1 MPMSSSRSVLDQA
14 DYPPLVYHY
23 GGPAIPDYAVVTLRK
38 VVSLWPSE
46 VFLLHSS
53 SHPPIIEGLISEDF
67 RDWYSPDQF
76 QEVLQRSHMDGEF
89 REGFWLHALERF
101 FVLSQWMA
109 ITGRK
114 RLLHAELDVRLFD
127 HGDLFER
134 LDASGS
140 AVFMPRASVH
150 QAGANW
156 LYCNDPAALK
166 LVVDEFSRRAGEGFE
181 MQLLARFMD
190 DFPSM
195 VRAVPSHGCVE
206 NPDPSEVG
214 YAALGLDEIGKIVD
228 VHPLGTWMLG
238 QDRRNIPN
246 QPVFNHFF
254 YEELGS
260 EKLKTVRYHYSWA
273 DRRLEVS
280 HKQGPKYPVVA
291 LHVHSK
297 IMRRAHSPAYLAVYA
312 WLANQ
317 SFDSL
322 VIPQRLDLFIASAG
336 RAARDFLY
344 LTVRRL
350 FSRRT

>member
-1 MPMSSSRSVLDQA
+1 MTKARYGLDQA

-23 GGPAIPDYAVVTLRK
+23 GGSAIPDYALVTLRK
-38 VVSLWPSE
+38 ILNLWPSD
-46 VFLLHSS
+46 VYLLHSTS
-53 SHPPIIEGLISEDF
+53 QPPKIRGLISEDF
-67 RDWYSPDQF
+67 RDWYSPDKF
-76 QEVLQRSHMDGEF
+76 EEVLLKSHMDGEF

-109 ITGRK
+109 ITGRQ

-134 LDASGS
+134 LDAIGSG
-140 AVFMPRASVH
+140 AFMPRASVH

-156 LYCNDPAALK
+156 LYCNNPDALK
-166 LVVDEFSRRAGEGFE
+166 LIADEFSRRAGEGFE

-190 DFPSM
+190 DFPSQIL
-195 VRAVPSHGCVE
+195 AVPSHTSVE
-206 NPDPSEVG
+206 DPDPSEVG
-214 YAALGLDEIGKIVD
+214 YAAIRLQEIEKVVD

-238 QDRRNIPN
+238 QDRRNVPN

-260 EKLKTVRYHYSWA
+260 DKLKNVRYRYSWA
-273 DRRLEVS
+273 NHRLEVQ
-280 HKQGPKYPVVA
+280 HQQGPRYPLVA

-297 IMRRAHSPAYLAVYA
+297 IMRRAHSAPYMALYC

-317 SFDSL
+317 HFDSL
-322 VIPQRLDLFIASAG
+322 VIPQRLDTFIASVG
-336 RAARDFLY
+336 RSVRDSLY
-344 LTVRRL
+344 LFVKRVL
-350 FSRRT
+350 SGWS

>member
-67 RDWYSPDQF
+67 KAWYSADQF

-109 ITGRK
+109 ITGWK

-127 HGDLFER
+127 HGDMFER
-134 LDASGS
+134 LDAVGA
-140 AVFMPRASVH
+140 AVFMPRASIH

-156 LYCNDPAALK
+156 LYCNDPEALK
-166 LVVDEFSRRAGEGFE
+166 LIVNEFCRRADEGFE

-195 VRAVPSHGCVE
+195 VRAVPSHSSVE
-206 NPDPSEVG
+206 SPDSSEVE
-214 YAALGLDEIGKIVD
+214 YAAISLQEIGRIVD

-246 QPVFNHFF
+246 QPVFNHFY

-260 EKLKTVRYHYSWA
+260 EKLRDVRYHYSWVH
-273 DRRLEVS
+273 RRLEVR
-280 HKQGPKYPVVA
+280 HRQGSSYPVAA

-297 IMRRAHSPAYLAVYA
+297 IMRRAYSPVYLALYS
-312 WLANQ
+312 WLANR

-322 VIPQRLDLFIASAG
+322 VIPQRLGSFIASIG
-336 RAARDFLY
+336 RGARNHVYLFL
-344 LTVRRL
+344 RRL
-350 FSRRT
+350 LNYRH